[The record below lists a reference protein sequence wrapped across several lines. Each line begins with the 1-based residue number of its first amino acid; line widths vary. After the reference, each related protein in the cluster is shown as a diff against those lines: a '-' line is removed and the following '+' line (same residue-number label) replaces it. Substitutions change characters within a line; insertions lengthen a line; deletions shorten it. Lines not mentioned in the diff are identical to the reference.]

1 MGIHG
6 GLVPESLKAGSSPG
20 SVLLGDGEL
29 PGGRQPDFLFSRLPL
44 PSLCCCILVRLTNL
58 LYGACGFFV

>member
-29 PGGRQPDFLFSRLPL
+29 PGGRQPDFPFSPSAAAQPL
-44 PSLCCCILVRLTNL
+44 L
-58 LYGACGFFV
+58 LHFGEAD